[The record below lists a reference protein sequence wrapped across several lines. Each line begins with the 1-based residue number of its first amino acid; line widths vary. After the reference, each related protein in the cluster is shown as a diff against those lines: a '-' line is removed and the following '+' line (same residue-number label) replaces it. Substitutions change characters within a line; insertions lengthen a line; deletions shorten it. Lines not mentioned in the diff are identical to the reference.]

1 MFLTLQTNSD
11 EMSHK
16 AGFVNIIGS
25 PNVGKSTLMNRLVGE
40 KLSIITSKMQTTRH
54 RILGILNADD
64 YQIVFSDTPGI
75 IDPGYK
81 LHENMMKFVSEAI
94 KDADVLIVM
103 TDIYESTEK
112 LKDRVEKLS
121 KLEIPVLVFIN
132 KIDQSD
138 SEKLILQVEDW
149 KKMLPKAEILPIS
162 ALHNMGADFILPK
175 LVELL
180 PEAPP
185 YYEKDEL
192 TNRSTRFFI
201 SEIIREKILLQFK
214 KEVPYSCEVVVEEYK
229 EAEDIVRIRANIM
242 VSRDSQK
249 GILIGHKGEKI
260 KNLGIASRLDIEKF
274 VDKKVHLELFVKVDK
289 DWRDKEDKLK
299 KYGY

>member
-1 MFLTLQTNSD
+1 
-11 EMSHK
+11 MSHK

-25 PNVGKSTLMNRLVGE
+25 PNVGKSTLMNKLVGE

-54 RILGILNADD
+54 RILGIVNDD
-64 YQIVFSDTPGI
+64 NYQIVFSDTPGI

-94 KDADVLIVM
+94 KDADILIVM

-112 LKDRVEKLS
+112 LKDRIEKLAH
-121 KLEIPVLVFIN
+121 LEIPVLVLIN

-138 SEKLILQVEDW
+138 ADKLIEQVEAW
-149 KKMLPKAEILPIS
+149 KVLLPKAEILPIS
-162 ALHNMGADFILPK
+162 ALHNLGADFILPRI
-175 LVELL
+175 VELL
-180 PEAPP
+180 PESPA
-185 YYEKDEL
+185 YYGKDEL
-192 TNRSTRFFI
+192 TNRNTRFFI

-214 KEVPYSCEVVVEEYK
+214 KEIPYSCEVVVEEYK
-229 EAEDIVRIRANIM
+229 EEEKIVKIRANIM

-260 KNLGIASRLDIEKF
+260 KQLGIASRLDIEKF
-274 VDKKVHLELFVKVDK
+274 VDNKVHLELFIKVDK
-289 DWRDKEDKLK
+289 DWRNKEDKLK

>member
-1 MFLTLQTNSD
+1 
-11 EMSHK
+11 MSHK

-25 PNVGKSTLMNRLVGE
+25 PNVGKSTLMNKLVGE

-54 RILGILNADD
+54 RILGIVNGDD

-94 KDADVLIVM
+94 KDADILIVM

-112 LKDRVEKLS
+112 LKDRIEKLAH
-121 KLEIPVLVFIN
+121 LAIPVLVLIN

-138 SEKLILQVEDW
+138 AEKLVEQVDAW
-149 KKMLPKAEILPIS
+149 KLLLPKAEILPIS
-162 ALHNMGADFILPK
+162 ALHNLGADFILPRI
-175 LVELL
+175 VELL
-180 PEAPP
+180 PASPA
-185 YYEKDEL
+185 YYGKDEL
-192 TNRSTRFFI
+192 TNRNTRFFI

-214 KEVPYSCEVVVEEYK
+214 KEIPYSCEVVVEEYK
-229 EAEDIVRIRANIM
+229 EEEKIIKIRANIM

-260 KNLGIASRLDIEKF
+260 KQLGIASRLDIEKF
-274 VDKKVHLELFVKVDK
+274 VDNKVHLELFIKVDK
-289 DWRDKEDKLK
+289 DWRNKEDKLK

>member
-1 MFLTLQTNSD
+1 
-11 EMSHK
+11 MSHK

-25 PNVGKSTLMNRLVGE
+25 PNVGKSTLMNKLVGE
-40 KLSIITSKMQTTRH
+40 RLSIITSKMQTTRH
-54 RILGILNADD
+54 RILGILNADN

-81 LHENMMKFVSEAI
+81 LHQNMMKFVSEAI
-94 KDADVLIVM
+94 KDADILIVM

-112 LKDRVEKLS
+112 LKDRTAKLAN
-121 KLEIPVLVFIN
+121 LEIPVLVLIN

-138 SEKLILQVEDW
+138 PDKLVEQVDAW
-149 KKMLPKAEILPIS
+149 KVLLPKAEILPIS
-162 ALHNMGADFILPK
+162 ALHNLGADFILPR
-175 LVELL
+175 LIELL
-180 PEAPP
+180 PESPP
-185 YYEKDEL
+185 YYGKDEL
-192 TNRSTRFFI
+192 TDRNTRFFI

-214 KEVPYSCEVVVEEYK
+214 KEIPYSCEVVIEEYK
-229 EAEDIVRIRANIM
+229 EEETIVRIRANIM

-260 KNLGIASRLDIEKF
+260 KQLGIASRLDIEKF
-274 VDKKVHLELFVKVDK
+274 VDNKVHLELFIKVDK
-289 DWRDKEDKLK
+289 DWRNKEDKLK